1 MPMIFVN
8 LPVTDL
14 DRAKSFYTALGF
26 TINPLFTDE
35 NAACVVVEEDHSAFM
50 ILTRDFFQTFTDLP
64 IGDPTA
70 AASVATAVMLDS
82 RDEVDST
89 VTARLDAGGSEA
101 RPATDYGFMY
111 QRQLTDPDGNILE
124 FGWMEPAAAEHGPEA
139 YAQQQDA
146 QQQGADPQ
154 GA

>member
-1 MPMIFVN
+1 MPSMFVN

-14 DRAKSFYTALGF
+14 DRAKIFYESLGF

-35 NAACVVVEEDHSAFM
+35 NAACVVVEEDHNYFM
-50 ILTRDFFQTFTDLP
+50 ILKREFFQTFTDLP
-64 IGDPTA
+64 IGDNASAPT
-70 AASVATAVMLDS
+70 VATAIMLGS

-89 VTARLDAGGSEA
+89 VASGLATGGSEA

-124 FGWMEPAAAEHGPEA
+124 FGFMDPSAVENGPEHVA
-139 YAQQQDA
+139 GQH
-146 QQQGADPQ
+146 G
-154 GA
+154 